1 LPDQFILGT
10 QRRRAIYLRNVFEPS
25 IEYHFGK
32 ERNISLNYRSNI
44 YRNQSPLFENS
55 REDFINPRLI
65 YWFNVRNGISLEYGL
80 TSGRFERSSN
90 LTGHMATGRYT
101 YRFNPRTSIFV
112 DAALLKRDFKPP
124 SIDYDV
130 YRPSLGLSH
139 AFSPTLTGSLQL
151 GYFWQNPS
159 KGSSK
164 GGLYYDAKLSRQT
177 QKTTYTLLFQGGYN
191 EDYFTAENLGFSKY
205 HRVIGTVNHQLKERL
220 SVGLSSSLEMAKFSS
235 GQSDRIWGVRGDAS
249 YRVLKWLTISLE
261 ASHRENRSNIDIRD
275 YRENRGMF
283 KATASF

>member
-1 LPDQFILGT
+1 
-10 QRRRAIYLRNVFEPS
+10 
-25 IEYHFGK
+25 
-32 ERNISLNYRSNI
+32 
-44 YRNQSPLFENS
+44 
-55 REDFINPRLI
+55 
-65 YWFNVRNGISLEYGL
+65 
-80 TSGRFERSSN
+80 
-90 LTGHMATGRYT
+90 
-101 YRFNPRTSIFV
+101 V
-112 DAALLKRDFKPP
+112 DATFLKRDFQPP

-159 KGSSK
+159 KGSST
-164 GGLYYDAKLSRQT
+164 GGLSYDAKLSQRS

-235 GQSDRIWGVRGDAS
+235 GQSSDRIWGVRGDAS

-261 ASHRENRSNIDIRD
+261 ASHRENSSNIDIRD
-275 YRENRGMF
+275 YKENRGMF
-283 KATASF
+283 KATANF